1 MNAAR
6 VRPGPDAPDRARGD
20 ARSAQPAA
28 SPVSA
33 QGSGSL
39 LRVAVMPNAR
49 RTGADG
55 LHDGA
60 LRVRLA
66 AQPVEGQANARLLA
80 WLADELGCAK
90 RAVRLQRGDTSRR
103 KVVEIDLPV
112 AAVAA
117 WLARVMQ
124 MAPP

>member
-1 MNAAR
+1 
-6 VRPGPDAPDRARGD
+6 
-20 ARSAQPAA
+20 
-28 SPVSA
+28 
-33 QGSGSL
+33 
-39 LRVAVMPNAR
+39 LRVTVVPNAR

-90 RAVRLQRGDTSRR
+90 RAVRLQRGDTTRR

-112 AAVAA
+112 ATVAH
-117 WLARVMQ
+117 WLERVTS
-124 MAPP
+124 AGVP

>member
-1 MNAAR
+1 VNQAR
-6 VRPGPDAPDRARGD
+6 PQSTPDG
-20 ARSAQPAA
+20 A
-28 SPVSA
+28 SPLSVHGDGA
-33 QGSGSL
+33 L
-39 LRVAVMPNAR
+39 LRVAVVPNAR

-80 WLADELGCAK
+80 WLADELGCAR

-103 KVVEIDLPV
+103 KVVAIDLPF
-112 AAVAA
+112 ATVAA
-117 WLARVMQ
+117 WLARVSMAE
-124 MAPP
+124 APP

>member
-1 MNAAR
+1 VNGTAAW
-6 VRPGPDAPDRARGD
+6 PCL
-20 ARSAQPAA
+20 
-28 SPVSA
+28 SPC
-33 QGSGSL
+33 GEGSL
-39 LRVAVMPNAR
+39 LRVAVVPNAR

-90 RAVRLQRGDTSRR
+90 RAVRLQRGDASRR
-103 KVVEIDLPV
+103 KTVEVDLPA
-112 AAVAA
+112 AAVAD
-117 WLARVMQ
+117 WLARVVV
-124 MAPP
+124 AAAAKTA

>member
-1 MNAAR
+1 
-6 VRPGPDAPDRARGD
+6 
-20 ARSAQPAA
+20 
-28 SPVSA
+28 
-33 QGSGSL
+33 
-39 LRVAVMPNAR
+39 LRVAVVPNAR

-90 RAVRLQRGDTSRR
+90 RAVRLHHGDTTRR
-103 KVVEIDLPV
+103 KVVEIDLPA
-112 AAVAA
+112 AAVTD
-117 WLARVMQ
+117 WLERVTS
-124 MAPP
+124 AGSP

>member
-1 MNAAR
+1 VNEATAWPCLSAR
-6 VRPGPDAPDRARGD
+6 D
-20 ARSAQPAA
+20 
-28 SPVSA
+28 
-33 QGSGSL
+33 SGSL
-39 LRVAVMPNAR
+39 LRVAVVPNAR

-90 RAVRLQRGDTSRR
+90 RAVRLQRGDTTRR
-103 KVVEIDLPV
+103 KVVEIDLPDGTV
-112 AAVAA
+112 AH
-117 WLARVMQ
+117 WLARVVGATGAAAVPGVQ
-124 MAPP
+124 AP